1 MYRIN
6 SKKEQ
11 MKYTIDKRE
20 KLSVLTLDEENL
32 NSLIAPDLKS
42 DLLILKNE
50 GINNLVVDLTK
61 VKYVDSSGL
70 SAILTGN
77 RMWKDSGSFVVTGIE
92 SPMVKKLIEI
102 SKLDTV
108 LSIVSSLEEA
118 VGLIHMEEIERDMN
132 AGE

>member
-1 MYRIN
+1 
-6 SKKEQ
+6 

-50 GINNLVVDLTK
+50 GINNLVVDLSK

-108 LSIVSSLEEA
+108 LSIVSSMEEA

>member
-1 MYRIN
+1 
-6 SKKEQ
+6 

-50 GINNLVVDLTK
+50 GINNLVVDLSK

-77 RMWKDSGSFVVTGIE
+77 RMWKDSGSFIVTGIE

-108 LSIVSSLEEA
+108 LSIVSSMEEA

>member
-1 MYRIN
+1 
-6 SKKEQ
+6 

>member
-1 MYRIN
+1 
-6 SKKEQ
+6 

-32 NSLIAPDLKS
+32 NSMIAPDLKS

-50 GINNLVVDLTK
+50 GINNLVVDLTN

>member
-1 MYRIN
+1 
-6 SKKEQ
+6 

-50 GINNLVVDLTK
+50 GIINLVVDLTN